1 MRHGLSL
8 TMTPV
13 SRICLA
19 SARPGVLALISV
31 ILEIEVK
38 FADVIHMD
46 NIHILQ
52 FFVYKWI
59 SHVFERR
66 TFGPDQQMGN
76 IICFD
81 TSELNSSLLLL
92 KYY

>member
-1 MRHGLSL
+1 
-8 TMTPV
+8 MTPV

-19 SARPGVLALISV
+19 SARPSVLALISV

-52 FFVYKWI
+52 FLCISGSVMYLSDEHLDQIDKW
-59 SHVFERR
+59 EK
-66 TFGPDQQMGN
+66 
-76 IICFD
+76 
-81 TSELNSSLLLL
+81 SSVSIPVN
-92 KYY
+92 